1 MLGKTVCP
9 FAPLQGSQQIPTE
22 PSQKYV
28 FNLQTEVPMNISNKA
43 ELIQYKD
50 PIFDIKVF
58 EIILKKST
66 FICFS
71 INFWPYI

>member
-9 FAPLQGSQQIPTE
+9 FAPLQVSQQIPTE

-43 ELIQYKD
+43 ELIQYGQKTNRSNSVKMKRCEG
-50 PIFDIKVF
+50 IS
-58 EIILKKST
+58 ER
-66 FICFS
+66 
-71 INFWPYI
+71 